1 MKKVMWT
8 ISILALALTIVVL
21 QFMPDLVPVHYNSLG
36 EIDRWG
42 SKYENLLFPVCI
54 IAMSLVWHLLIGLY
68 EKKTSTAGTEKECAE
83 SAKNAMVL
91 KIVGISMAS
100 LFTAMQAFILYGQ
113 YVDASMAATHANVD
127 IPKITCILLGVLF
140 VILGNFMPK
149 TKKNYAVGLRTSWSM
164 YNDVTWMKSNRFGA
178 VAMMIAGLLTI
189 VTAIFTESMLA
200 IIMLLVYL
208 FAATTIVVIYS
219 YKIYKEELTKEQCE

>member
-8 ISILALALTIVVL
+8 ISILALALTIAVL

-54 IAMSLVWHLLIGLY
+54 VAMSLVWHLIIGHY
-68 EKKTSTAGTEKECAE
+68 EKKASTSGTEKECAE
-83 SAKNAMVL
+83 AAKNAMVL

-100 LFTAMQAFILYGQ
+100 LFTAMQAFILYGE
-113 YVDASMAATHANVD
+113 YVEASTAATHAQIDV
-127 IPKITCILLGVLF
+127 PKITCILLGVLF
-140 VILGNFMPK
+140 VILGNFIPK

-178 VAMMIAGLLTI
+178 VALMITGLLTI
-189 VTAIFTESMLA
+189 VTAIFTESMLS

-208 FAATTIVVIYS
+208 FAATTAVLIYS
-219 YKIYKEELTKEQCE
+219 RKIYKDELVKKQSA